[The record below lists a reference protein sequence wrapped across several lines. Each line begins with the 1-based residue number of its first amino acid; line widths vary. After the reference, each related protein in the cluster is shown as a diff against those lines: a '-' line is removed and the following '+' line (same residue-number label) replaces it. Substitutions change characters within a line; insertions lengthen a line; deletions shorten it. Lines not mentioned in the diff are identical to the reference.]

1 MFVFKFSL
9 LAMIC
14 LACKPKMNA
23 IPKGSHDSHDKN
35 SETINTGLIAI
46 SRNSGDS
53 GPDVTDVIIYC
64 IAGTICLAVVK
75 WLKKACKR
83 RLAAVQ
89 NNVGNVGANVGAPA
103 PQPQPV
109 PTAPVAVAAPMPMSL
124 PALPAPSYSV
134 VYRAAGH
141 GREEACITED
151 KMQQYR

>member
-1 MFVFKFSL
+1 MYIFKFSL

-23 IPKGSHDSHDKN
+23 IPKDSHDHN

-46 SRNSGDS
+46 SRNSGDA

-64 IAGTICLAVVK
+64 IAGTLCLAVAK
-75 WLKKACKR
+75 WLKKACNR

-89 NNVGNVGANVGAPA
+89 NNVGALA
-103 PQPQPV
+103 PQPQVQPV
-109 PTAPVAVAAPMPMSL
+109 PTAHVAAAPPMPL
-124 PALPAPSYSV
+124 NIPALPAPTYSV
-134 VYRAAGH
+134 VYRAGH